1 MESLTL
7 EIYRMRKGGKYM
19 YMYIYLHTH
28 THTHIYIYIYT
39 HIYLSGGGHGNPFQ
53 YSYLEN
59 RHGQRSL
66 AGYSPWGHRVRHNW
80 PRSTLTHVLSH
91 SVVSDCLAT
100 PWTVAHQAPLSMGIS
115 QARKLEWVA
124 ISSSRGSSWPRDWTC
139 ISCIGRWILYHLRH
153 LRSVY
158 ILPLCWSDASKLNFC
173 KVNKAK
179 FSNYRE
185 LSVALNPCA
194 WTGFF
199 LLFQIAIPIPCVL
212 KWPLSHAAGFY

>member
-28 THTHIYIYIYT
+28 THTHIYIHIYIYLEVGMAT
-39 HIYLSGGGHGNPFQ
+39 HSSILTWRTAMDRGAWQDTAHGVTESDTTDQP
-53 YSYLEN
+53 
-59 RHGQRSL
+59 
-66 AGYSPWGHRVRHNW
+66 
-80 PRSTLTHVLSH
+80 STLTHVLSH

-185 LSVALNPCA
+185 LGVALNPCV

-199 LLFQIAIPIPCVL
+199 LPFQIAIPIPCVL

>member
-1 MESLTL
+1 MQQFWTFL
-7 EIYRMRKGGKYM
+7 
-19 YMYIYLHTH
+19 
-28 THTHIYIYIYT
+28 
-39 HIYLSGGGHGNPFQ
+39 GN
-53 YSYLEN
+53 
-59 RHGQRSL
+59 
-66 AGYSPWGHRVRHNW
+66 
-80 PRSTLTHVLSH
+80 SH
-91 SVVSDCLAT
+91 SEFIHS
-100 PWTVAHQAPLSMGIS
+100 APLLLSPPSELETLKPSWIPPFPSFHESVQVCSVRWILCDPMDCSPLGSPAHGIS

-158 ILPLCWSDASKLNFC
+158 ILPLCWSDASKLNSC

-185 LSVALNPCA
+185 LGVALNPCV

>member
-1 MESLTL
+1 MATLSSILTW
-7 EIYRMRKGGKYM
+7 RTAMDRGAWQD
-19 YMYIYLHTH
+19 TA
-28 THTHIYIYIYT
+28 
-39 HIYLSGGGHGNPFQ
+39 Q
-53 YSYLEN
+53 
-59 RHGQRSL
+59 
-66 AGYSPWGHRVRHNW
+66 GHRVRHNW
-80 PRSTLTHVLSH
+80 PTKHAHACSQSRSHAW
-91 SVVSDCLAT
+91 LAT

-124 ISSSRGSSWPRDWTC
+124 ISSSRGSSRPRDWTC

-158 ILPLCWSDASKLNFC
+158 ILPLCWSDASKLNSC

-185 LSVALNPCA
+185 LGVALNPCV

-212 KWPLSHAAGFY
+212 KWPLSYAAGFY